1 MKYKLDMSLLNELA
15 SISIVEAE
23 LEKEKKLLND
33 KIDLLSPKPVSAVD
47 YSKEKVQGGI
57 THTTEEVLQGIVES
71 RAEIFRL
78 EKLLNIYNECLE
90 RKKSAIN
97 TILTERQRYIF
108 NETFIKGRTCEAI
121 TNELDIDYR
130 TIIRERAE
138 VVKKIN
144 GIKSE
149 IYRINSQILEENA

>member
-78 EKLLNIYNECLE
+78 EKLLNIYKECLD
-90 RKKSAIN
+90 KKQQAIN
-97 TILTERQRYIF
+97 SKLTERQRYIF

-121 TNELDIDYR
+121 SYELDLDYR
-130 TIIRERAE
+130 TITRERGE
-138 VVKKIN
+138 IVKKIN
-144 GIKSE
+144 E
-149 IYRINSQILEENA
+149 IRAEINKVNNEILKEM

>member
-78 EKLLNIYNECLE
+78 EKLLNIYKECLD
-90 RKKSAIN
+90 KKQQAIN
-97 TILTERQRYIF
+97 SKLTERQRYIF

-121 TNELDIDYR
+121 SYELELDYR
-130 TIIRERAE
+130 TITRERGE
-138 VVKKIN
+138 IVKKIN
-144 GIKSE
+144 E
-149 IYRINSQILEENA
+149 IRAEINKVNNEILKEM